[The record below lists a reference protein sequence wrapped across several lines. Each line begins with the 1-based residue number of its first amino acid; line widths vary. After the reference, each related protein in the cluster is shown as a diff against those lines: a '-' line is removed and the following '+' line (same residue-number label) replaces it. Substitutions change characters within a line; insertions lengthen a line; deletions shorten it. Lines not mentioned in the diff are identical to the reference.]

1 MEIVILTIF
10 LLSSFFSII
19 EGIWFATKGSK
30 SYGISVRQALLSE
43 ANKSFI
49 APSTLKDLID
59 NKIQFRPVRYFL
71 KVFLINLLIWPYYW
85 YSILVKLALVIIIN
99 TIYEVALA
107 IKDVSVYIYDS
118 YKNS

>member
-10 LLSSFFSII
+10 LLSSFSSII

-43 ANKSFI
+43 ADNSFI

-71 KVFLINLLIWPYYW
+71 KVFLINLLIWPY
-85 YSILVKLALVIIIN
+85 SIYAVCLKLLLIILIN
-99 TIYEVALA
+99 TIYEVALG
-107 IKDVSVYIYDS
+107 IRNVFTYVYDS
-118 YKNS
+118 YKKS